1 MQEEKDKKET
11 ELLEL
16 QKSVNETKSTV
27 GRISYGVVAPFC
39 VFITKLS
46 KTKKN
51 MIIHVE
57 CKQRLGQNLKKRKR
71 RRAIYLRTMKNLGWS
86 TSNKL
91 LMLVL

>member
-27 GRISYGVVAPFC
+27 GHISYGVVAPLFA
-39 VFITKLS
+39 FSS

-51 MIIHVE
+51 MFIYGE
-57 CKQRLGQNLKKRKR
+57 SKQRLGQN
-71 RRAIYLRTMKNLGWS
+71 
-86 TSNKL
+86 
-91 LMLVL
+91 